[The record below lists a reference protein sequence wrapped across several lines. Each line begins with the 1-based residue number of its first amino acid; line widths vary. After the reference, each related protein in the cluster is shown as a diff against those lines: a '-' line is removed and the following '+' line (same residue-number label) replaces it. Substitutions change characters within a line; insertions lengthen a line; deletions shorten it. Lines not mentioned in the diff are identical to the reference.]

1 MMLRKLIAF
10 ILTLS
15 LAFPLL
21 LASQL
26 TVSTVSW
33 ALDRQFYIDALD
45 NEDVYQAFLSEET
58 LESIM
63 RQYFV
68 LPADVDVQPM
78 VDVLDDVVT
87 EDYLGE
93 QVGELVNGFFD
104 YLQGSTD
111 DFDPMLDLSPVKEAL
126 GDEKQE
132 EFLMALLAVLPV
144 CGPEQVPSFDAE
156 AGLSICKP
164 QGVPEAMLIEGV
176 LKPAL
181 PILLA
186 QLPDEIPV
194 GEAFQQ
200 WQAQLPWMR
209 FLPGM
214 AVPASIILTV
224 LFLAFVAVSFW
235 YIGGLIAD
243 DGWRGRLQWL
253 GWSLMIP
260 SMIVFAFGFLLQ
272 VDTWQYWLRYGLER
286 AAVRGMP
293 PVLSTTPIIGA
304 LVQSMLPRITISFL
318 AVGGVC
324 ASLALGLILWGML
337 TPRKAG

>member
-1 MMLRKLIAF
+1 MLRKLIAF
-10 ILTLS
+10 VLTLC

-21 LASQL
+21 LASQV
-26 TVSTVSW
+26 TVSIASW

-45 NEDVYQAFLSEET
+45 NEDVYQAFLSEEM
-58 LESIM
+58 LESIL
-63 RQYFV
+63 RQYLV
-68 LPADVDVQPM
+68 LPADVDMQPM

-87 EDYLGE
+87 EDYLSGQSAE
-93 QVGELVNGFFD
+93 VVNGFFD
-104 YLQGSTD
+104 YLQGSAD
-111 DFDPMLDLSPVKEAL
+111 DFAPVLDLSPVKEAL
-126 GDEKQE
+126 HAEKQE
-132 EFLMALLAVLPV
+132 EFLTALLAVLPV
-144 CGPEQVPSFDAE
+144 CGPGQIPSFDAE

-164 QGVPEAMLIEGV
+164 QGVTEAMLIEGV

-181 PILLA
+181 PVLLA
-186 QLPDEIPV
+186 QLPDEVPL

-214 AVPASIILTV
+214 AVPASLMLAV
-224 LFLAFVAVSFW
+224 LFLAFVAISFW

-243 DGWRGRLQWL
+243 DDWRGRLTWL

-260 SMIVFAFGFLLQ
+260 SVIIFTFGFLLQ
-272 VDTWQYWLRYGLER
+272 GDTWQYWLRYGLER
-286 AAVRGMP
+286 AAMRGMP

-324 ASLALGLILWGML
+324 GSLALGLVLWGML